1 MLFAPV
7 FIRRILIVLVV
18 FSFSTM
24 AQTKKNDEGTSTS
37 LLPAFETL
45 FESTSRR
52 DTLLA
57 LNEIETNWD
66 NAYIPQAIEF
76 ISLSRDYP
84 TTEKIFE
91 ILKKHTGKDY
101 SYGLSDWFY
110 WIWNQPQNIPKDYA
124 TFKANLYKNIDPR
137 FERYFLGRQDKA
149 LIRLDEIR
157 WGGVVQDGIPPL
169 RNPKM
174 IAASQAEYLDDDNVV
189 FGIEINGDA
198 RAYPKRILAWH
209 EMFVDEV
216 GGVNIAGVYCTLCG
230 TVIPYKTELN
240 GTHHTLGTSGFLYR
254 SNKLMYDQETQSLWN
269 TLTGKPVL
277 GPLINKGIELEHLS
291 VVTTTWGEWKR
302 RHPDTSVL
310 SLSTGHRRDY
320 GEGVAYQEY
329 FATDNMMFN
338 TPFKDDRLKNKQ
350 EVLAL
355 RFSAAPNQQL
365 AIDTAFLSKNPLYI
379 TNIGRQKV
387 LVLTDSTG
395 ANRVYDP
402 KKVEFVSYDQNSI
415 VKDSEGNTWRL
426 TEESLDRQDRHERL
440 ERLPY
445 HRAFWFGWRAAFPET
460 RLIK

>member
-1 MLFAPV
+1 MSLASAFM
-7 FIRRILIVLVV
+7 RRTVLVLLAISLSV
-18 FSFSTM
+18 S
-24 AQTKKNDEGTSTS
+24 AQDKNSEPGSSS

-66 NAYIPQAIEF
+66 NAYLVQAIEF

-84 TTEKIFE
+84 TSQKILE
-91 ILKKHTGKDY
+91 ILKKHTGKEY
-101 SYGLSDWFY
+101 GFGLSDWFY
-110 WIWNQPQNIPKDYA
+110 WIWNQPQNISSDYA
-124 TFKANLYKNIDPR
+124 QFKANLYKNIDPR
-137 FERYFLGRQDKA
+137 FERYFIDRQNKA

-174 IAASQAEYLDDDNVV
+174 IAASQADYLDDDNVI

-209 EMFVDEV
+209 EMFVDKV

-230 TVIPYKTELN
+230 TVIPYKTEFK
-240 GTHHTLGTSGFLYR
+240 GTNHALGTSGFLYR
-254 SNKLMYDQETQSLWN
+254 SNKLMYDQATQSLWN
-269 TLTGKPVL
+269 TLTGKPVV

-310 SLSTGHRRDY
+310 SLKTGHRRDY

-338 TPFKDDRLKNKQ
+338 
-350 EVLAL
+350 
-355 RFSAAPNQQL
+355 
-365 AIDTAFLSKNPLYI
+365 PL
-379 TNIGRQKV
+379 
-387 LVLTDSTG
+387 
-395 ANRVYDP
+395 
-402 KKVEFVSYDQNSI
+402 
-415 VKDSEGNTWRL
+415 
-426 TEESLDRQDRHERL
+426 
-440 ERLPY
+440 
-445 HRAFWFGWRAAFPET
+445 
-460 RLIK
+460 